1 MTSNELRDIVLKEL
15 AAIAPEAELTQ
26 LDADEDVREALD
38 LDSMDVL
45 RFATGLR
52 DRLGV
57 EVPESDYTRI
67 TRLRTCIEYLARRLD
82 GPAPAPRSRT

>member
-15 AAIAPEAELTQ
+15 ATIAPEADLVQ
-26 LDADEDVREALD
+26 LDPDQDVREALD

-45 RFATGLR
+45 RFATALR

-57 EVPESDYTRI
+57 EVPESDYAHI
-67 TRLRTCIEYLARRLD
+67 TRLRTCIEYLARRLN
-82 GPAPAPRSRT
+82 A